1 MPMLLSSPSAF
12 PHYYRGIAKE
22 VGEGIEAVAY
32 HADHLIRVNGT
43 GEEEREVVVDF
54 MGCE

>member
-1 MPMLLSSPSAF
+1 MLLSSPSAF